1 MSGSRPSLFKDEN
14 ETDIDLA
21 QFAPR
26 LKPDVPPVPA
36 EEMRRLS
43 EASGFPSRA
52 PSSAASMQ
60 TVNSMPTVNSYSLPV
75 RRAVKAGR
83 TELLNARIRPQAHTR
98 YHEILSAQQN
108 RFEAGELSHKPTLGE
123 IVELALVALER
134 EIAEGRHG

>member
-1 MSGSRPSLFKDEN
+1 MSGSRPSLFDDEN

-26 LKPDVPPVPA
+26 LKPNVPPVPA

-52 PSSAASMQ
+52 PLSAANMQ
-60 TVNSMPTVNSYSLPV
+60 TVSNLPTVNNSPLPV
-75 RRAVKAGR
+75 RRAVKTGR
-83 TELLNARIRPQAHTR
+83 TELLNARIRPQAHSR
-98 YHEILSAQQN
+98 YHEILSAQQT

-123 IVELALVALER
+123 IVELALAALER